1 MQQSQ
6 STQAGRRR
14 RPTDAQRRG
23 HGFTLIE
30 LMIVVAIIG
39 ILAAV
44 ALPQYQNYVART
56 QITRVL
62 GELAGLK
69 TAAEVCINEGRMEL
83 GSDAGKCDIVAPVSS
98 LIAGGTGGMGPAS
111 LALAEEAGTI
121 SARLGNS
128 ATASVAGTVIN
139 WNRSAVGTWTCTIDR
154 QGVGW
159 AESYV
164 PAGCTKVGP
173 ASPSA

>member
-1 MQQSQ
+1 MKKSKQ
-6 STQAGRRR
+6 TQAGRRR
-14 RPTDAQRRG
+14 PIDAKRRG

-39 ILAAV
+39 ILAAI
-44 ALPQYQNYVART
+44 ALPQYQNYVARS

-69 TAAEVCINEGRMEL
+69 TAAEVCINEGRLEI
-83 GSDAGKCDIVAPVSS
+83 GGEAGKCDIVTPSSS
-98 LIAGGTGGMGPAS
+98 LIAGGTGGMGPARV
-111 LALAEEAGTI
+111 ALAEEVGTI
-121 SARLGNS
+121 AATLGNS
-128 ATASVAGTVIN
+128 ASRAIAGTVIN
-139 WNRSAVGTWTCTIDR
+139 WNRSATGTWTCTIDR
-154 QGVGW
+154 QGIGW

-173 ASPSA
+173 ATPSA